1 MAFIQAII
9 LKAYFLCGI
18 LLYSFMPLVDKYI
31 VTFISNL
38 CVCILFCI
46 LSVHYI
52 SQDTKLYYQIV
63 TYVYVL
69 IIFEDEENIQGLLG
83 REPAYNPKTGIIISL
98 KGFK

>member
-1 MAFIQAII
+1 
-9 LKAYFLCGI
+9 
-18 LLYSFMPLVDKYI
+18 MPLVDKYI

-46 LSVHYI
+46 LSVFCVRR
-52 SQDTKLYYQIV
+52 DTKLYYQIV

-69 IIFEDEENIQGLLG
+69 IIFEHKENIQGLLS
-83 REPAYNPKTGIIISL
+83 REPAYNQKTGFIFSL